1 VLRRPPTDAEVRR
14 RFEVALSEAQRGGP
28 PPTGVGFDDE
38 VEQALWVL
46 SADPSSDLA
55 LQRARDALEGQLS
68 GANARARLLAERER
82 ALRPSVRPVDGRKGR
97 GA

>member
-1 VLRRPPTDAEVRR
+1 MLRRPLTNAEVRR
-14 RFEVALSEAQRGGP
+14 RFEAALADAHRGNP

-38 VEQALWVL
+38 VEQALWVV
-46 SADPSSDLA
+46 SADPSNDLA

-68 GANARARLLAERER
+68 GAHARARQAAFE
-82 ALRPSVRPVDGRKGR
+82 AAVRPVDGRKGK